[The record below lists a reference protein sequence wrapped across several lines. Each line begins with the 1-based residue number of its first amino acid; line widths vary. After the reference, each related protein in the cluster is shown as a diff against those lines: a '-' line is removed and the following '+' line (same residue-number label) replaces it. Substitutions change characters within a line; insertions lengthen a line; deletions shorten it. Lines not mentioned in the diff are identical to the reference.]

1 MKLGSFRGVAVLG
14 LFTVAI
20 ATSTSALAPS
30 GDGLGTA
37 NGPDGGTNNNKYH
50 DADAPDE
57 SLLEQIAT
65 AFPDNGEIKDEEKK
79 DVIYPARTTRQ
90 RGNTEGELLVV
101 ESEEEEKQLFETTGA
116 HWDVAVDPTATSQKD
131 WRSKAQARFIYRGFH
146 DPLQFSGGSESMER
160 GRLGVGLG
168 GRSAL
173 G

>member
-57 SLLEQIAT
+57 SLLEQMAAT
-65 AFPDNGEIKDEEKK
+65 PDADNGESKDEEKK

-90 RGNTEGELLVV
+90 RGNTEGELLMV
-101 ESEEEEKQLFETTGA
+101 ESEEEEKQVRL
-116 HWDVAVDPTATSQKD
+116 
-131 WRSKAQARFIYRGFH
+131 RG
-146 DPLQFSGGSESMER
+146 
-160 GRLGVGLG
+160 
-168 GRSAL
+168 
-173 G
+173 

>member
-14 LFTVAI
+14 LFTVA
-20 ATSTSALAPS
+20 TSTSALAPA

-57 SLLEQIAT
+57 SLLEQMAAT
-65 AFPDNGEIKDEEKK
+65 ATADPDNGEIKDEEKK

-101 ESEEEEKQLFETTGA
+101 ESEEEEKQ
-116 HWDVAVDPTATSQKD
+116 
-131 WRSKAQARFIYRGFH
+131 
-146 DPLQFSGGSESMER
+146 
-160 GRLGVGLG
+160 
-168 GRSAL
+168 
-173 G
+173 